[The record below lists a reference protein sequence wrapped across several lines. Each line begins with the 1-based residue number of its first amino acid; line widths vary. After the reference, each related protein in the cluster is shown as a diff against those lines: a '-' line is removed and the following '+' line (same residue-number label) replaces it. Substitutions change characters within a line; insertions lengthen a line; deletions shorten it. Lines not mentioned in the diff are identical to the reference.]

1 MGKISG
7 AEILV
12 TALKKNGVK
21 RIYGVVGIPVTDF
34 ARLAQNEGID
44 YVGFRREDAAV
55 NAAGIPTSIVLNL
68 ADTCKLLKFKREV
81 WYDDGESMR
90 DGGESIRNDGESMRI
105 EVKQYGSETCAPCVA
120 IRRKL
125 EEWQRA
131 HPMVNY
137 SYLPIEDHQEE
148 AAQKGIL
155 SVPTVIAVIDGTE
168 VAREARYFS
177 LDKMLA
183 QLERYM
189 KMAGET
195 EL

>member
-1 MGKISG
+1 M
-7 AEILV
+7 
-12 TALKKNGVK
+12 
-21 RIYGVVGIPVTDF
+21 
-34 ARLAQNEGID
+34 
-44 YVGFRREDAAV
+44 
-55 NAAGIPTSIVLNL
+55 NL

-81 WYDDGESMR
+81 WYD
-90 DGGESIRNDGESMRI
+90 DGESMRI

-155 SVPTVIAVIDGTE
+155 SVPTVIAEIDGTE
-168 VAREARYFS
+168 VARESGYFS

-183 QLERYM
+183 RLERYM

>member
-1 MGKISG
+1 MMY
-7 AEILV
+7 
-12 TALKKNGVK
+12 N
-21 RIYGVVGIPVTDF
+21 
-34 ARLAQNEGID
+34 
-44 YVGFRREDAAV
+44 
-55 NAAGIPTSIVLNL
+55 
-68 ADTCKLLKFKREV
+68 
-81 WYDDGESMR
+81 DGESM
-90 DGGESIRNDGESMRI
+90 RNDGESMRI

-168 VAREARYFS
+168 VVRESGYFS

-183 QLERYM
+183 RLERYM

>member
-1 MGKISG
+1 MRICEE
-7 AEILV
+7 AV
-12 TALKKNGVK
+12 TIK
-21 RIYGVVGIPVTDF
+21 RIEQILLRLQPLFRYNRNSCDYSYMGIT
-34 ARLAQNEGID
+34 
-44 YVGFRREDAAV
+44 EDWRFF
-55 NAAGIPTSIVLNL
+55 LQ
-68 ADTCKLLKFKREV
+68 DDV
-81 WYDDGESMR
+81 WYDDERMRDDGESM
-90 DGGESIRNDGESMRI
+90 RNDGESMRI

-131 HPMVNY
+131 HPTVNY

-155 SVPTVIAVIDGTE
+155 SVPTVIAEIDGTE
-168 VAREARYFS
+168 VARESGYFS

-183 QLERYM
+183 RLERYM

>member
-21 RIYGVVGIPVTDF
+21 RYLWGGWHSCYWFLRVWLKMKGSH
-34 ARLAQNEGID
+34 
-44 YVGFRREDAAV
+44 YVGFRREDVAV
-55 NAAGIPTSIVLNL
+55 NTTRIPTSTSWILRIPVSF
-68 ADTCKLLKFKREV
+68 LKFKREV
-81 WYDDGESMR
+81 WYNDGKSMRNDGESMR
-90 DGGESIRNDGESMRI
+90 SDGESMRI

-155 SVPTVIAVIDGTE
+155 SVPDSHSRDWWYGSRKRIG
-168 VAREARYFS
+168 
-177 LDKMLA
+177 LL
-183 QLERYM
+183 
-189 KMAGET
+189 
-195 EL
+195 

>member
-1 MGKISG
+1 MRICEE
-7 AEILV
+7 AV
-12 TALKKNGVK
+12 TIK
-21 RIYGVVGIPVTDF
+21 RIEQILLRLQPLFRYNRNSCDYSYMGIT
-34 ARLAQNEGID
+34 
-44 YVGFRREDAAV
+44 EDWRFF
-55 NAAGIPTSIVLNL
+55 LQ
-68 ADTCKLLKFKREV
+68 DDV
-81 WYDDGESMR
+81 WYDDERMRDDGESM
-90 DGGESIRNDGESMRI
+90 RNDGESMRI
-105 EVKQYGSETCAPCVA
+105 EVKQYGSETCAPCMA

-131 HPMVNY
+131 HPTVNY
-137 SYLPIEDHQEE
+137 SYFPIEDHQEE

-168 VAREARYFS
+168 VARESGYFS

-183 QLERYM
+183 RLERYM

>member
-1 MGKISG
+1 M
-7 AEILV
+7 
-12 TALKKNGVK
+12 
-21 RIYGVVGIPVTDF
+21 R
-34 ARLAQNEGID
+34 
-44 YVGFRREDAAV
+44 
-55 NAAGIPTSIVLNL
+55 
-68 ADTCKLLKFKREV
+68 
-81 WYDDGESMR
+81 DDGESMR
-90 DGGESIRNDGESMRI
+90 DDGESMRNDGESMRI

-131 HPMVNY
+131 HPTVNY

-148 AAQKGIL
+148 AAQRGIL

-168 VAREARYFS
+168 VARESGYFS

-183 QLERYM
+183 RLERYM

>member
-1 MGKISG
+1 MRICEE
-7 AEILV
+7 AV
-12 TALKKNGVK
+12 TIK
-21 RIYGVVGIPVTDF
+21 RIEQILLRLQPLFRYNRNSCDYSYMGIT
-34 ARLAQNEGID
+34 
-44 YVGFRREDAAV
+44 EDWRFF
-55 NAAGIPTSIVLNL
+55 LQ
-68 ADTCKLLKFKREV
+68 DDV
-81 WYDDGESMR
+81 WYDDECMRDDGESM
-90 DGGESIRNDGESMRI
+90 RNDGESMRI
-105 EVKQYGSETCAPCVA
+105 EVKQYGSETCAPCMA

-131 HPMVNY
+131 HPTVNY
-137 SYLPIEDHQEE
+137 SYFPIEDHQEE

-168 VAREARYFS
+168 VARESGYFS

-183 QLERYM
+183 RLERYM